1 MSAGYIFLNG
11 DITNLKKKKKNLKL
25 KLAAMDKKYLKLKT
39 QWMKVTLDKIR

>member
-1 MSAGYIFLNG
+1 MSAEYIFLNG
-11 DITNLKKKKKNLKL
+11 DITNLKKKNNLKL